1 MSNEGNG
8 TIVVPKVA
16 RVWLIMIILVGV
28 FAVTVYYAELPLVA
42 GLVAGLLAGAI
53 LRDYVIF
60 ST

>member
-1 MSNEGNG
+1 M
-8 TIVVPKVA
+8 VPKVA